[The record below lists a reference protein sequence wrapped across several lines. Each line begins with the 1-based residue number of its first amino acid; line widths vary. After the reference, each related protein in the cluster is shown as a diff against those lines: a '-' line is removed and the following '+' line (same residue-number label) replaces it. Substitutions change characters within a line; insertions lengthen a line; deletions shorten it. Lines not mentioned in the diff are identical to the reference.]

1 MGIYTRR
8 GVRSSHFSSTLSNSL
23 VSLLLNLQILKQI
36 FKIFLHIFKYFQK
49 LASFITMTEE
59 HQEGVSTEEGPV
71 PVLRWDIGLFEQ
83 IVRSFR
89 FPPEWDARYPTQNQT
104 AADAPPGY
112 ITLFEDFFL
121 QGNFRLPATN
131 FMGSILHHYN
141 FHLSQMSAPG
151 MVRVRHFEFF
161 CRSHGIEPTI
171 EKFRAFYQLQR
182 TMGFFSFASRGAAKK
197 ILLNPPKSFHDWKPK
212 FFFVRE
218 EVLPIAMPFRDW
230 TEPVLK
236 EDLPIPKQALWY
248 QQLTPTPN
256 RVFGENVLVA
266 ARMSDQWSPDSKEVP
281 VLKIGDQE
289 AQLYQAAFA
298 TFGGSMGVRPLRED
312 EESWYKQIR
321 GNFMYPVADA
331 FTSPPTATE
340 GAQFPK
346 PRPLRSVTSARKE
359 VVYLYS
365 EESVGSSNGELSS
378 WSNIFAG
385 VLHDLGIDPE
395 EKKKKPLKKKKTVN
409 LDPEVTSKGAG
420 SSRATAAA
428 VKGTL
433 RLRQSDLNDYVIIS
447 DSLKGLSRTAE
458 TKTGAGSS
466 RSSGSAG
473 SRNPDAGATPSVHE
487 EDEAEE
493 EEAAIQFFSRK
504 KVRSETT
511 AGVSAVP
518 LIGGIPLV
526 GKTSNLRSL
535 YKFSPEIKKKT
546 PEKGVKFT
554 EPEPKRPKITT
565 KSSQTAGVESAKE
578 KNVAEKDAAK
588 AVEAQRKAEE
598 RGKKSE
604 EEKKRKAEEDK
615 KSEEAKRKKAEEEK
629 RAEEAKKKRAFE
641 LEKEREQKKAME
653 KPINVQEFEVIK
665 GSERRQ
671 EPEVVKPTHPAHA
684 ETHYRSKIVIS
695 KGSGRYASSG
705 AGSGGAGGYN
715 PNVIG
720 AKDTVG
726 DIYYKSYTEE
736 ERGDALH
743 QAPWSLKQK
752 ETFQEFGPCRDWFL
766 NSFTPGEVN
775 RQRAKTHEMLYRTYV
790 LGEANARAANHQIV
804 REWRTMVRERA
815 DWEGYRERML
825 KRITDFEKSKAAFDE
840 EKAKFDADKKAEEW
854 GREGLKN
861 KLQAAEQ
868 QLAKEKA
875 DFKRICEKDNE
886 RAFAAR
892 NKIVDLEAKVVE
904 LTARVEDAQ
913 AEKAAKQQIE
923 VELVD
928 VKAQL
933 SGKDK
938 DLDAKD
944 VEIAELKRRL
954 NDQIDRCKSLE
965 IDLEAEKV
973 KAATAEEARAVSAA
987 ALNVAQTNY
996 SEAQGIVDTLV
1007 SKAEWMRGRGVVLV
1021 ANSILNA
1028 GELDRAVAALTDAAR
1043 AVGYR
1048 GGYLECAQHVKE
1060 VFGQEF
1066 DVSHFSV
1073 TDQAN
1078 VELTH
1083 AESAYDNL
1091 SFPVVDLVVEAL
1103 KKDDWCQRLK
1113 AILDPPV
1120 TVDLSDE
1127 EETTGDDGGNG
1138 GEDGGNDDDGDDD
1151 GDQHALE

>member
-1 MGIYTRR
+1 MCLAFGWCGATRS
-8 GVRSSHFSSTLSNSL
+8 VA
-23 VSLLLNLQILKQI
+23 K
-36 FKIFLHIFKYFQK
+36 
-49 LASFITMTEE
+49 
-59 HQEGVSTEEGPV
+59 EGPV
-71 PVLRWDIGLFEQ
+71 PVLKWDLGLFEQ

-89 FPPEWDARYPTQNQT
+89 FPPEWDARYPAQGQI

-112 ITLFEDFFL
+112 ITLYEDLFL

-141 FHLSQMSAPG
+141 FHLSQMSPPG
-151 MVRVRHFEFF
+151 MVRVRHFEFL
-161 CRSHGIEPTI
+161 CRSHGIEPTV

-212 FFFVRE
+212 FFFIRE

-312 EESWYKQIR
+312 EESWYEKIR

-346 PRPLRSVTSARKE
+346 PRPLRSVTSA
-359 VVYLYS
+359 YLSS
-365 EESVGSSNGELSS
+365 EECVT
-378 WSNIFAG
+378 
-385 VLHDLGIDPE
+385 DLGIDPE

-409 LDPEVTSKGAG
+409 VDPEVTRKGAG
-420 SSRATAAA
+420 SSRASAAA

-447 DSLKGLSRTAE
+447 DSLKGLSRTTD

-473 SRNPDAGATPSVHE
+473 SRNPDTGATPSVHE

-493 EEAAIQFFSRK
+493 EEAAVQLVSRK
-504 KVRSETT
+504 RVRSETT
-511 AGVSAVP
+511 AGVSAAP
-518 LIGGIPLV
+518 LIGGVPLV

-554 EPEPKRPKITT
+554 EPEPKRPKIT
-565 KSSQTAGVESAKE
+565 
-578 KNVAEKDAAK
+578 KDAAK

-598 RGKKSE
+598 RQKKVE
-604 EEKKRKAEEDK
+604 EEKKRKAEED
-615 KSEEAKRKKAEEEK
+615 KRKKAEEEK

-641 LEKEREQKKAME
+641 LEKEREQKKALE
-653 KPINVQEFEVIK
+653 KPIIVQEFEVIK
-665 GSERRQ
+665 GSDRRQ
-671 EPEVVKPTHPAHA
+671 EPEVVKPTHHAHA
-684 ETHYRSKIVIS
+684 ETHDRSKIVTS
-695 KGSGRYASSG
+695 KGW
-705 AGSGGAGGYN
+705 
-715 PNVIG
+715 V
-720 AKDTVG
+720 
-726 DIYYKSYTEE
+726 
-736 ERGDALH
+736 ERGDAPH

-752 ETFQEFGPCRDWFL
+752 DTFQEFGPCRDWFL

-815 DWEGYRERML
+815 DWEGYREWML

-875 DFKRICEKDNE
+875 EFKRICEKDNE
-886 RAFAAR
+886 RAFTAR
-892 NKIVDLEAKVVE
+892 NKIVELEAKIAE

-913 AEKAAKQQIE
+913 VAQVAKQQIE
-923 VELVD
+923 VELAD
-928 VKAQL
+928 TKMQL
-933 SGKDK
+933 SSKDK
-938 DLDAKD
+938 DLHAKD
-944 VEIAELKRRL
+944 VEIVELKRRL
-954 NDQIDRCKSLE
+954 NEQIDRCESLE
-965 IDLEAEKV
+965 IDLEAERV

-1007 SKAEWMRGRGVVLV
+1007 SEAEWMRGRGVVLV

-1028 GELDRAVAALTDAAR
+1028 GELDRAVAALTDVAR
-1043 AVGYR
+1043 GR
-1048 GGYLECAQHVKE
+1048 L
-1060 VFGQEF
+1060 
-1066 DVSHFSV
+1066 SRR
-1073 TDQAN
+1073 AN
-1078 VELTH
+1078 VELTR

-1091 SFPVVDLVVEAL
+1091 SLPVIDLVVEAL
-1103 KKDDWCQRLK
+1103 KRDDWCQRLK

-1120 TVDLSDE
+1120 TVELSDE
-1127 EETTGDDGGNG
+1127 EETAGDDGGNG
-1138 GEDGGNDDDGDDD
+1138 DDDGGNDDDGD
-1151 GDQHALE
+1151 QHDELE